1 MLVRKFFLTLILA
14 YIGSPVF
21 AQVIDIPHQQ
31 DAATRTLLF
40 TAPNPKALVL
50 LFPGGGGMM
59 RLQDDGSTKN
69 RHTFIRSVDQWS
81 QYHIDAVLVDTP
93 YDLGDYRRGDLR
105 GRPDHLERVAEVAAY
120 YKDKFGE
127 IATYLG
133 SSSNESKQIHDA
145 SAGYKIYDNTK
156 ELNQYLDGI
165 KMILQNA
172 DRQVNLRYKK

>member
-69 RHTFIRSVDQWS
+69 RHTFIRSVDQ
-81 QYHIDAVLVDTP
+81 
-93 YDLGDYRRGDLR
+93 
-105 GRPDHLERVAEVAAY
+105 
-120 YKDKFGE
+120 
-127 IATYLG
+127 
-133 SSSNESKQIHDA
+133 
-145 SAGYKIYDNTK
+145 
-156 ELNQYLDGI
+156 
-165 KMILQNA
+165 
-172 DRQVNLRYKK
+172 